1 MAFNPAEFDLE
12 PNLSDENM
20 SKAVSALRTVVENLK
35 KATDSGESVS
45 VKKAR
50 EELAT
55 VTLPESFLE
64 NIRSDVH
71 SLSVEA
77 PQSTVTLYNFLSE
90 LRDSVKVHR
99 DLAISEQVKKMSNG
113 TEEEDTEENTGSK
126 SDAEGLRDFIQ
137 SLFNARQA
145 MGLGVP
151 ENFPVKVSEKTG
163 ETLPDLPRIPS
174 GPREEGVIVG
184 RNAKTRKL
192 QLSWQAN
199 GEEAPVKLTDDLGT
213 VAVRVCSSAYT
224 TYTAADIL
232 SRVRAQVVDGEQVDP
247 FSGKEW
253 KLELAHGT
261 LHGVLPS

>member
-20 SKAVSALRTVVENLK
+20 SKAVQALRQVVENLK
-35 KATDSGESVS
+35 KSTDSGESVS

-50 EELAT
+50 EALAENT
-55 VTLPESFLE
+55 VHD
-64 NIRSDVH
+64 NIRDEIRTQVHDVC
-71 SLSVEA
+71 VTWPEK
-77 PQSTVTLYNFLSE
+77 TVDLYTFLSE

-99 DLAISEQVKKMSNG
+99 DLAIAEQVRKMSNG
-113 TEEEDTEENTGSK
+113 SDEETDEESTGSK

-192 QLSWQAN
+192 QLFWTDELNDRS
-199 GEEAPVKLTDDLGT
+199 PLSDDLGT
-213 VAVRVCSSAYT
+213 VAVRVCSTAYT

-232 SRVRAQVVDGEQVDP
+232 SRVRAQDQDP
-247 FSGKEW
+247 FSGEEW
-253 KLELAHGT
+253 SLELPHGT
-261 LHGVLPS
+261 LHGYLPS